1 MISRLE
7 LRNFTVF
14 AEAKLDFSPQLNVIV
29 GENGTGKT
37 HLLKVMYSLQRIT
50 AETNRNALVHGS
62 GKIMSFLERKLQTV
76 FRVDKLERLAR
87 EGRRQKSSLVGI
99 EFNNS
104 EQFLHI
110 DFIGGDHTL
119 GVDKSAERF
128 FVWEKY
134 SAIFL
139 PTREMLSIYPNF
151 VSVYETTELEFDET
165 WRDTA
170 VALGAP
176 LKKNLGSW
184 EKNVLTSIEHLL
196 GGEITLSGGRFYLRV
211 GDTLREAPLLAEG
224 HRKLAMLAQLV
235 ANGSIQKGSVLFWDE
250 PEANL
255 NAKLIRQIAQII
267 MVLAHEGVQVFIA
280 THSLFLLKEIEIL
293 NVMGE
298 TGPVQ
303 TRFFGLHS
311 AKDGVQVMQGDTPFD
326 MGTITALEEELQQT
340 DRFLE
345 ANDVAREK
353 ENAAEAPAKKKKQ
366 SSRRKPQ

>member
-14 AEAKLDFSPQLNVIV
+14 AEAELDFSPQLNVIV

-37 HLLKVMYSLQRIT
+37 HLLKVMYALMFAAHFSQRHQVTSKLPAHDKIENVFRTDGIWSLAKAGT
-50 AETNRNALVHGS
+50 SGSSNSYATLFLNKGS
-62 GKIMSFLERKLQTV
+62 GSIKIDIISGESNLTLGKVKMSRPIYLP
-76 FRVDKLERLAR
+76 AR
-87 EGRRQKSSLVGI
+87 EL
-99 EFNNS
+99 
-104 EQFLHI
+104 L
-110 DFIGGDHTL
+110 T
-119 GVDKSAERF
+119 
-128 FVWEKY
+128 
-134 SAIFL
+134 
-139 PTREMLSIYPNF
+139 IYPNF
-151 VSVYETTELEFDET
+151 VSLYETTSLEFDET
-165 WRDTA
+165 WRDTC
-170 VALGAP
+170 VLLGAP
-176 LKKNLGSW
+176 LKKNLDKG
-184 EKNVLTSIEHLL
+184 EMGRMLAAIEDII
-196 GGEITLSGGRFYLRV
+196 GGKLVNQDGRFYVRTKGILI
-211 GDTLREAPLLAEG
+211 EAPLLAEG
-224 HRKLAMLAQLV
+224 HRKLAMLAQLI

-267 MVLAHEGVQVFIA
+267 MVLAYEGVQVFIA